1 MVVAPMMLLV
11 TKGLSFTNA
20 FAKVDG
26 AIPYFLANLKYDSIS
41 VKPKKATDNQLG
53 HIEINIQTLKDK
65 I

>member
-1 MVVAPMMLLV
+1 MELMFLSYNLILL
-11 TKGLSFTNA
+11 
-20 FAKVDG
+20 
-26 AIPYFLANLKYDSIS
+26 AISLKIYEKNNLKYDSIS